1 MRRFLLVLSMA
12 FAAQAAD
19 QTLSLKVDGWYSK
32 GDAYKTEQAVQKVKG
47 VKRVSSDLANKSL
60 TVVFDDGATNAGDI
74 QKAIVDAGY
83 VSHR

>member
-1 MRRFLLVLSMA
+1 MRRFLLALAMA

-19 QTLSLKVDGWYSK
+19 QTLSLKVDGWHSK

-60 TVVFDDGATNAGDI
+60 TVVFDDGATNAADI

-83 VSHR
+83 VSRR